1 MKEQMRNQLFDT
13 VKGIAIYLVVM
24 GHLIISAESSLKTF
38 IEVCHMPVFFF
49 VSGWFF
55 SKSYER
61 YDVRTFLKKKILSLW
76 IPYICWSSVSFFTN
90 GIILLIKRDAAGL
103 LTEMTDIFLHARS
116 VWFLIVLFI
125 TNLICLAVFRCA
137 ARFSCSPYAVGVAV
151 WACMSVILQGGGY
164 GEIFRIYK
172 FSWLFPYFLL
182 GSWCSGKRLSL
193 VPVSKRNRAL
203 AVFLCVGAY
212 LLILRR
218 FCSGMAYE
226 EFYAGFHLSL
236 CHAGYYVI
244 YYIGGCI
251 GIALVF
257 LVADIIK
264 DRCRIMVRAGY
275 YSMDIYVLHMFF
287 VKVFKTFTRWFP
299 SHVTLHENILVMV
312 FGWGVVLF
320 LVILAEHVLHKSA
333 LYCQSV
339 GRRVQRPDA
348 VRGSDSNEKNKRRYY
363 LL

>member
-24 GHLIISAESSLKTF
+24 GHLIISAESLLKTF

-90 GIILLIKRDAAGL
+90 GIILLIKRDTAGL

-151 WACMSVILQGGGY
+151 WACMSVILQGGGMEKSFVFTNFRGCFRTFCWEAGAAGRGCLWY
-164 GEIFRIYK
+164 RFRNEIAHWR
-172 FSWLFPYFLL
+172 S
-182 GSWCSGKRLSL
+182 
-193 VPVSKRNRAL
+193 
-203 AVFLCVGAY
+203 
-212 LLILRR
+212 
-218 FCSGMAYE
+218 
-226 EFYAGFHLSL
+226 FYAW
-236 CHAGYYVI
+236 V
-244 YYIGGCI
+244 
-251 GIALVF
+251 
-257 LVADIIK
+257 
-264 DRCRIMVRAGY
+264 RI
-275 YSMDIYVLHMFF
+275 
-287 VKVFKTFTRWFP
+287 
-299 SHVTLHENILVMV
+299 
-312 FGWGVVLF
+312 
-320 LVILAEHVLHKSA
+320 
-333 LYCQSV
+333 C
-339 GRRVQRPDA
+339 
-348 VRGSDSNEKNKRRYY
+348 
-363 LL
+363 

>member
-151 WACMSVILQGGGY
+151 WACMSVILQGGGVWRNLSY
-164 GEIFRIYK
+164 LQIF
-172 FSWLFPYFLL
+172 
-182 GSWCSGKRLSL
+182 
-193 VPVSKRNRAL
+193 VAVS
-203 AVFLCVGAY
+203 
-212 LLILRR
+212 
-218 FCSGMAYE
+218 
-226 EFYAGFHLSL
+226 
-236 CHAGYYVI
+236 
-244 YYIGGCI
+244 
-251 GIALVF
+251 
-257 LVADIIK
+257 
-264 DRCRIMVRAGY
+264 
-275 YSMDIYVLHMFF
+275 
-287 VKVFKTFTRWFP
+287 
-299 SHVTLHENILVMV
+299 
-312 FGWGVVLF
+312 VLF
-320 LVILAEHVLHKSA
+320 AGKL
-333 LYCQSV
+333 
-339 GRRVQRPDA
+339 VQREEA
-348 VRGSDSNEKNKRRYY
+348 VSGTGFETKSRTGGLFMRGCVSADFEAV
-363 LL
+363 L